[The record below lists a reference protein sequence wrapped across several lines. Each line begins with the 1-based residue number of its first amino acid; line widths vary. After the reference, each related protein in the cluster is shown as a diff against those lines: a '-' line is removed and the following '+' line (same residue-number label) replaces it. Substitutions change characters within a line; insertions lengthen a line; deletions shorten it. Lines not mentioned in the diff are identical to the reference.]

1 MIWISDNNFGLIINW
16 PFLKQSLRMSEKKLK
31 IIENIIN
38 EASKTKKNV
47 LISGEVGSGEEYTA
61 RSIHNSSI
69 RKDKEFVVVNITTI
83 LSVDKILKYISKA
96 NGGTLYLDEIGNL
109 DLKEQEKLLE
119 IIEKGK
125 INSSLSSLEKDI
137 DIRIIA
143 STKKNILEE
152 IHKRLFNK
160 DLYNILSQF
169 TIELFPLREMG
180 EEIIELAEFF
190 ILEYC
195 KKNRKPLKQLSHGAK
210 EILLNYDYPQNHRE
224 LKAIMELSLMMANNS
239 IIYPE
244 EIYLRKNMCKVD
256 ILREERTLEQYDK
269 MIIEHFL
276 TKYDNR
282 VYYVAEKLGI
292 SKNKIY
298 NMINKGIIKKS

>member
-1 MIWISDNNFGLIINW
+1 MSD
-16 PFLKQSLRMSEKKLK
+16 KKLK
-31 IIENIIN
+31 MIQNIIN

-125 INSSLSSLEKDI
+125 INSSLSSLEKGN

-143 STKKNILEE
+143 STKKDLLEE
-152 IHKRLFNK
+152 NLKGRFNK
-160 DLYNILSQF
+160 DLYNKLSQF

-180 EEIIELAEFF
+180 EEIIELAEIF

-195 KKNRKPLKQLSHGAK
+195 KKNRKPLKHLSQGAK

-224 LKAIMELSLMMANNS
+224 LKAIIELSLMMASTS

-298 NMINKGIIKKS
+298 NMINKGIIKL